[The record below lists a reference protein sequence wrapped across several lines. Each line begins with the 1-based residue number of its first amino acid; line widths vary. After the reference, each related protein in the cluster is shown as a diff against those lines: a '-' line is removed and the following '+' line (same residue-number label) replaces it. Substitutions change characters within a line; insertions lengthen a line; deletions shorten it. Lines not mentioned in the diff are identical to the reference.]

1 MGQYRKNRLAEEI
14 KKELSDII
22 RTMKDPRLGLLSI
35 IKVEVDADLS
45 NAKIY
50 VSHFGMAAEKDETMA
65 ALQRGSGYIRR
76 ELAKRLQTR
85 TVPEL
90 VFVEDHSIEQGFRI
104 SQILADYEKQNP
116 SRPKEDREEIEE

>member
-50 VSHFGMAAEKDETMA
+50 ISHFGMAEEKDETMA

-116 SRPKEDREEIEE
+116 SRPKEDREDTEE